1 MIQTGNDNS
10 AVQELRRLLA
20 AGELD
25 AAELLLAELS
35 AFLSAAPGADLA
47 AAGTALLPVAA
58 ELHLRRHRYEQAAE
72 LFIRQLYDVTEPRPK
87 CKGSRAKPGGNKPRK
102 GSQMKLLGKGKR

>member
-1 MIQTGNDNS
+1 MRMNI
-10 AVQELRRLLA
+10 AVNREPSYREGYRPERSKLFPGKWCVVHVQPR
-20 AGELD
+20 AGD
-25 AAELLLAELS
+25 MAETTIAKD
-35 AFLSAAPGADLA
+35 DL
-47 AAGTALLPVAA
+47 T
-58 ELHLRRHRYEQAAE
+58 EQAAE